1 MSGGCLG
8 DARFQR
14 NRANRPGSAGVRRR
28 RRNSSGIA
36 RNVVPPARRVDVSRA
51 LGVRM
56 RIELEPGPISI
67 LADLS

>member
-1 MSGGCLG
+1 MSGGCLSIL
-8 DARFQR
+8 AQQT
-14 NRANRPGSAGVRRR
+14 NRLGSAGVRRR